1 MNKKIFVIFDY
12 KYIYDSLET
21 LIPNYEKVYISSIN
35 SKNINNIKGIKNKNN
50 DVYFIGG
57 ISALHTSFVFSK
69 KIKGIYLFLTKKEYD
84 NTNTMKKYMK
94 KGLDYY
100 TYIIDSNNSSNNS
113 SNIISSNTL
122 AKIVYNGCIQYPYY
136 NIYYKFDKK
145 HILKIVKNFKPV
157 IYNPKNIAEIP
168 QNMRKFTFDKY
179 DDSNDDSNDGSNN
192 SSYFIIKDDWK
203 KNEELNNTT
212 DYFSESVRVIC
223 SFGTSLSPLV
233 YWENNRAEILENTI
247 KKYKD
252 LNIYN
257 IREYLF
263 EKTRFCNNFR
273 ISVGLAVL
281 NHFKPKKWL
290 DISSGWGDR
299 LLCALLYKVDK
310 YVSTDPNKDLHPC
323 YNKIIQT
330 FVPKAQRNKITIHKK
345 GFEDL
350 DLKDEMFD
358 IVFSSP
364 PFFTLEKY
372 SSYEDNSIT
381 HYKDEK
387 VWCEKFFIKSL
398 IKCYNHLE
406 KDGHMILYMG
416 GSPYV
421 FDQMFKLNNVM
432 SYKGVIYFY
441 DNKPRAMYVWK
452 KLKDDKID
460 KL

>member
-1 MNKKIFVIFDY
+1 MDKKLFVVFDY
-12 KYIYDSLET
+12 KYIYDSLQI
-21 LIPNYEKVYISSIN
+21 LIPNYDKVFISSSN
-35 SKNINNIKGIKNKNN
+35 SKNIKGIKSI
-50 DVYFIGG
+50 YFIGG
-57 ISALHTSFVFSK
+57 LSALHASFLFKK
-69 KIKGIYLFLTKKEYD
+69 KIKGVYLFLTKKEYD
-84 NTNTMKKYMK
+84 NTNEMKKYMK

-100 TYIIDSNNSSNNS
+100 THIIGSNSGNNISNNY
-113 SNIISSNTL
+113 L

-145 HILKIVKNFKPV
+145 HTLQMVKNFKPV
-157 IYNPKNIAEIP
+157 IYNPKNITEIP
-168 QNMRKFTFDKY
+168 QNMRKFSFDKY
-179 DDSNDDSNDGSNN
+179 ED

-203 KNEELNNTT
+203 KNEEINKIT

-223 SFGTSLSPLV
+223 SFANSLCPLV
-233 YWENNRAEILENTI
+233 YWENNKVEILENTI

-252 LNIYN
+252 LNIHN

-273 ISVGLAVL
+273 ISVGLTVL

-299 LLCALLYKVDK
+299 LLCALLYKVER

-330 FVPKAQRNKITIHKK
+330 FLPKAKRDKITIHKE
-345 GFEDL
+345 GFEDV

-372 SSYEDNSIT
+372 STYEDNSIT
-381 HYKDEK
+381 HYTDEK
-387 VWCEKFFIKSL
+387 TWCDQFFIKSL

-416 GSPYV
+416 GSKYV
-421 FDQMFKLNNVM
+421 FDRMFKLNNVM
-432 SYKGVIYFY
+432 SYKGVMYFY

-452 KLKDDKID
+452 KLNDGKID

>member
-1 MNKKIFVIFDY
+1 M
-12 KYIYDSLET
+12 
-21 LIPNYEKVYISSIN
+21 
-35 SKNINNIKGIKNKNN
+35 
-50 DVYFIGG
+50 
-57 ISALHTSFVFSK
+57 
-69 KIKGIYLFLTKKEYD
+69 
-84 NTNTMKKYMK
+84 
-94 KGLDYY
+94 
-100 TYIIDSNNSSNNS
+100 
-113 SNIISSNTL
+113 
-122 AKIVYNGCIQYPYY
+122 
-136 NIYYKFDKK
+136 
-145 HILKIVKNFKPV
+145 VKDFKPI
-157 IYNPKNIAEIP
+157 IYNPTNIIEIP
-168 QNMRKFTFDKY
+168 QNMRKFSFDKY
-179 DDSNDDSNDGSNN
+179 DN
-192 SSYFIIKDDWK
+192 SYFIIKDDWK

-212 DYFSESVRVIC
+212 DYFSESVRVNC
-223 SFGTSLSPLV
+223 SFANSLCPLV
-233 YWENNRAEILENTI
+233 YWENNKVEILENTI

-252 LNIYN
+252 LNIHN

-273 ISVGLAVL
+273 ISVALTVL

-299 LLCALLYKVDK
+299 LLSALLYKVER
-310 YVSTDPNKDLHPC
+310 YVSTDPNNDLHPC
-323 YNKIIQT
+323 YNKIMET
-330 FVPKAQRNKITIHKK
+330 FVSKAKRDKITIHKE
-345 GFEDL
+345 GFENV

-381 HYKDEK
+381 HYTDEK
-387 VWCEKFFIKSL
+387 TWCTQFFIKSL

-416 GSPYV
+416 GSKYV

-432 SYKGVIYFY
+432 KYKGVIYFY

-452 KLKDDKID
+452 KLSDGKID

>member
-1 MNKKIFVIFDY
+1 MNKKIFVVFDY
-12 KYIYDSLET
+12 KYIYDGLEK
-21 LIPNYEKVYISSIN
+21 LIPNYEKVFISSDN
-35 SKNINNIKGIKNKNN
+35 SKNINNIKKSIKSKNN
-50 DVYFIGG
+50 DIYFIGG
-57 ISALHTSFVFSK
+57 LNALYASFLLKK
-69 KIKGIYLFLTKKEYD
+69 KIMSVYLFLTKNEYN
-84 NTNTMKKYMK
+84 NTNNMKKYMK
-94 KGLDYY
+94 KDLDYY
-100 TYIIDSNNSSNNS
+100 THIIGSNNHN
-113 SNIISSNTL
+113 NTL
-122 AKIVYNGCIQYPYY
+122 AKIVYNGCIIYPYY

-145 HILKIVKNFKPV
+145 HILQIIKNFKPV
-157 IYNPKNIAEIP
+157 IYNEIP
-168 QNMRKFTFDKY
+168 QNMRKFSFDKY
-179 DDSNDDSNDGSNN
+179 DYSNN
-192 SSYFIIKDDWK
+192 LDSSYFIIKDDWK
-203 KNEELNNTT
+203 KNEELNNIT
-212 DYFSESVRVIC
+212 DYFSESVRVKC
-223 SFGTSLSPLV
+223 SFANSLCPLV
-233 YWENNRAEILENTI
+233 YWENNKVEILENTI
-247 KKYKD
+247 KKYKE
-252 LNIYN
+252 LNIHN

-273 ISVGLAVL
+273 ISVGITVL

-299 LLCALLYKVDK
+299 LLCALLYKIER

-323 YNKIIQT
+323 YNKIIET
-330 FVPKAQRNKITIHKK
+330 FVPKAKRNKITIHEK
-345 GFEDL
+345 GFEDI

-372 SSYEDNSIT
+372 SAYENNSIT

-387 VWCEKFFIKSL
+387 TWCTQFFIKSL

-452 KLKDDKID
+452 KLNNDKID
-460 KL
+460 KLI

>member
-1 MNKKIFVIFDY
+1 MNNKIFVIFDY

-21 LIPNYEKVYISSIN
+21 LIPNYQKVFISSSN
-35 SKNINNIKGIKNKNN
+35 SKNINTIKGIKNKSN
-50 DVYFIGG
+50 DIYFIGG
-57 ISALHTSFVFSK
+57 ISALHASFLFKK
-69 KIKGIYLFLTKKEYD
+69 KIKGVYLFLTKKEYD
-84 NTNTMKKYMK
+84 NTNNMKKYMK
-94 KGLDYY
+94 KGFDYY
-100 TYIIDSNNSSNNS
+100 TH
-113 SNIISSNTL
+113 IISSNNGSNIITSNNL

-145 HILKIVKNFKPV
+145 HILQIVKDFKPV
-157 IYNPKNIAEIP
+157 IYNPTNISAIP
-168 QNMRKFTFDKY
+168 QNMRKFSFDKY
-179 DDSNDDSNDGSNN
+179 EDSNKDH
-192 SSYFIIKDDWK
+192 SYFIIKDDWK

-212 DYFSESVRVIC
+212 DYFSESVRVNC
-223 SFGTSLSPLV
+223 SFGNSLCPLV
-233 YWENNRAEILENTI
+233 YWENNKVEILENTI

-252 LNIYN
+252 LNIHN

-273 ISVGLAVL
+273 ISVGLTVL

-299 LLCALLYKVDK
+299 LLCALLYKVDR

-330 FVPKAQRNKITIHKK
+330 FVPKAKRNKITIHKE
-345 GFEDL
+345 GFEDV

-381 HYKDEK
+381 HYKDEET
-387 VWCEKFFIKSL
+387 WCEKFFVKSL

-416 GSPYV
+416 GSKYV
-421 FDQMFKLNNVM
+421 FERMFKLNNVM
-432 SYKGVIYFY
+432 AYKGVMYFY

-452 KLKDDKID
+452 KLSNDKID

>member
-1 MNKKIFVIFDY
+1 MRKHSFD
-12 KYIYDSLET
+12 KY
-21 LIPNYEKVYISSIN
+21 
-35 SKNINNIKGIKNKNN
+35 
-50 DVYFIGG
+50 
-57 ISALHTSFVFSK
+57 
-69 KIKGIYLFLTKKEYD
+69 
-84 NTNTMKKYMK
+84 
-94 KGLDYY
+94 
-100 TYIIDSNNSSNNS
+100 IDSNN
-113 SNIISSNTL
+113 
-122 AKIVYNGCIQYPYY
+122 
-136 NIYYKFDKK
+136 
-145 HILKIVKNFKPV
+145 
-157 IYNPKNIAEIP
+157 
-168 QNMRKFTFDKY
+168 
-179 DDSNDDSNDGSNN
+179 ND
-192 SSYFIIKDDWK
+192 SYFIIKDDWK

-212 DYFSESVRVIC
+212 DYFSESVRVKC
-223 SFGTSLSPLV
+223 SFGDSLCPLD
-233 YWENNRAEILENTI
+233 YWNNNRTEILENTI

-273 ISVGLAVL
+273 ISVGITVL

-299 LLCALLYKVDK
+299 LLTALLYKVER

-330 FVPKAQRNKITIHKK
+330 FMSKSQRNKITIHEQ
-345 GFEDL
+345 GFEDI

-358 IVFSSP
+358 FVFSSP

-372 SSYEDNSIT
+372 SAYEDNSIT
-381 HYKDEK
+381 HYKNEK
-387 VWCEKFFIKSL
+387 TWCEQFFIKSL

-406 KDGHMILYMG
+406 KDGHIILYMG

-421 FDQMFKLNNVM
+421 FSQMFKLNNVM
-432 SYKGVIYFY
+432 TYKGVMYFY

>member
-12 KYIYDSLET
+12 KYIYDSLENI
-21 LIPNYEKVYISSIN
+21 IPNYEKIFISSDNYN
-35 SKNINNIKGIKNKNN
+35 SKRIKNKKNKNN

-57 ISALHTSFVFSK
+57 LSALHASFSFSK
-69 KIKGIYLFLTKKEYD
+69 KIKGVYLFLTKKEYD
-84 NTNTMKKYMK
+84 NTNNMKKYMK

-100 TYIIDSNNSSNNS
+100 THIIGTNNNGSNNNT
-113 SNIISSNTL
+113 ISRNVL

-145 HILKIVKNFKPV
+145 HILQMVKIFKPV
-157 IYNPKNIAEIP
+157 IYNPKNITEIP
-168 QNMRKFTFDKY
+168 QNMKKHKFDKY
-179 DDSNDDSNDGSNN
+179 NN
-192 SSYFIIKDDWK
+192 NSYFIIKDDWK
-203 KNEELNNTT
+203 KNEELNNLT
-212 DYFSESVRVIC
+212 DYFSESVRVNC
-223 SFGTSLSPLV
+223 SFGTSLCPLV

-252 LNIYN
+252 LTIHNIH
-257 IREYLF
+257 EYLF

-273 ISVGLAVL
+273 ISVALTVL
-281 NHFKPKKWL
+281 NHFKAKKWL

-299 LLCALLYKVDK
+299 LLSALLYKVDR

-323 YNKIIQT
+323 YNKIIET
-330 FVPKAQRNKITIHKK
+330 FVPKAKRDKITIHKE
-345 GFEDL
+345 GFEDV
-350 DLKDEMFD
+350 DLKDELFD

-381 HYKDEK
+381 QYKNEK
-387 VWCEKFFIKSL
+387 IWCEQFLIKSL

-406 KDGHMILYMG
+406 KNGNLILYMG

-421 FDQMFKLNNVM
+421 FEQMFKLNNVM
-432 SYKGVIYFY
+432 AYKGVMYFY

-452 KLKDDKID
+452 KLKDDKIN

>member
-1 MNKKIFVIFDY
+1 MNNKIFVVFDY
-12 KYIYDSLET
+12 KYIYDSLQI
-21 LIPNYEKVYISSIN
+21 LIPNYEKVFISGNN
-35 SKNINNIKGIKNKNN
+35 SKNINKIKGIKSI
-50 DVYFIGG
+50 YFIGG
-57 ISALHTSFVFSK
+57 LSALHASFLFKK

-84 NTNTMKKYMK
+84 NTNAMKKYMK

-100 TYIIDSNNSSNNS
+100 THIIGSNSGN
-113 SNIISSNTL
+113 ISSNSL

-145 HILKIVKNFKPV
+145 HTLQMVKNFKPV
-157 IYNPKNIAEIP
+157 IYNPKNIIEIP
-168 QNMRKFTFDKY
+168 QNMRKFSFDKY
-179 DDSNDDSNDGSNN
+179 DD

-203 KNEELNNTT
+203 KNEEINKIT
-212 DYFSESVRVIC
+212 DYFSESVRVNC
-223 SFGTSLSPLV
+223 SFGDSLCPLV
-233 YWENNRAEILENTI
+233 YWENNKVEILENTI

-252 LNIYN
+252 LNIHN

-273 ISVGLAVL
+273 ISVALTVL

-299 LLCALLYKVDK
+299 LLSALLYKVER

-330 FVPKAQRNKITIHKK
+330 FLPKAKRDKITIHKE
-345 GFEDL
+345 GFEDI

-381 HYKDEK
+381 HYKDEET
-387 VWCEKFFIKSL
+387 WCDKFFVKSL

-416 GSPYV
+416 GSKYV
-421 FDQMFKLNNVM
+421 FDRMFKLNNIM
-432 SYKGVIYFY
+432 TYKGVMYFY

-452 KLKDDKID
+452 KLNDGKID

>member
-1 MNKKIFVIFDY
+1 MNKKIFVVFDY

-21 LIPNYEKVYISSIN
+21 LIPNYEKVYISSDN
-35 SKNINNIKGIKNKNN
+35 SNINNIKGIKNKNN
-50 DVYFIGG
+50 DIYFIGG
-57 ISALHTSFVFSK
+57 QSALHASFLFKK
-69 KIKGIYLFLTKKEYD
+69 KIKSVYLFLTKKEYD
-84 NTNTMKKYMK
+84 NTDKMKKYMK
-94 KGLDYY
+94 NGLDYY
-100 TYIIDSNNSSNNS
+100 IRV
-113 SNIISSNTL
+113 IISSNNFHKNPNNIL

-145 HILKIVKNFKPV
+145 HILQMVKNFKPV
-157 IYNPKNIAEIP
+157 IYNPKNITEIP
-168 QNMRKFTFDKY
+168 QNMRKFSFDKY
-179 DDSNDDSNDGSNN
+179 YGSNN
-192 SSYFIIKDDWK
+192 NGSNNNDSNNNNSYFIIKDDWK

-212 DYFSESVRVIC
+212 DYFSESVRVNC
-223 SFGTSLSPLV
+223 SFGDSLCPLV
-233 YWENNRAEILENTI
+233 YWENNKVEILENTI

-273 ISVGLAVL
+273 ISVALTVL

-299 LLCALLYKVDK
+299 LICALLYKVDR

-330 FVPKAQRNKITIHKK
+330 FVPKVQRNKITIHKE
-345 GFEDL
+345 GFEDIN
-350 DLKDEMFD
+350 LKDEMFD

-387 VWCEKFFIKSL
+387 TWCEKFFIKSL

-416 GSPYV
+416 GSKYV
-421 FDQMFKLNNVM
+421 FEQMFKLNNVM

>member
-1 MNKKIFVIFDY
+1 MNKIFIVFDY

-21 LIPNYEKVYISSIN
+21 LIPNYEKVFISGDN
-35 SKNINNIKGIKNKNN
+35 SKNINKIKGIKSI
-50 DVYFIGG
+50 YFIGG
-57 ISALHTSFVFSK
+57 LSALHASFLFKK
-69 KIKGIYLFLTKKEYD
+69 KIKGVYLFLTKKEYD
-84 NTNTMKKYMK
+84 NTNNMKKYMK

-100 TYIIDSNNSSNNS
+100 THIIG
-113 SNIISSNTL
+113 SNITSNNTL

-145 HILKIVKNFKPV
+145 HTLQMVKNFKPV
-157 IYNPKNIAEIP
+157 IYNPTNISEIP
-168 QNMRKFTFDKY
+168 QNMKKFSFDKY
-179 DDSNDDSNDGSNN
+179 DD

-203 KNEELNNTT
+203 KNEEINKIT

-223 SFGTSLSPLV
+223 SFANSVCPLV
-233 YWENNRAEILENTI
+233 YWENNKVEILENTI

-252 LNIYN
+252 LNIHN

-273 ISVGLAVL
+273 ISVGLTVL

-299 LLCALLYKVDK
+299 LLSALLYKVER

-330 FVPKAQRNKITIHKK
+330 FVPKAKRNKITIHKE
-345 GFEDL
+345 GFEDV

-381 HYKDEK
+381 HYTDEET
-387 VWCEKFFIKSL
+387 WCDKFFVKSL

-416 GSPYV
+416 GSKYV
-421 FDQMFKLNNVM
+421 FDRMFKLNNVM
-432 SYKGVIYFY
+432 AYKGVMYFY

-452 KLKDDKID
+452 KLNDGKID

>member
-12 KYIYDSLET
+12 KGIYDSLEK
-21 LIPNYEKVYISSIN
+21 LIPNYEKVFISSDN
-35 SKNINNIKGIKNKNN
+35 SKNINKIKGIKSKNN
-50 DVYFIGG
+50 DIYFIGG
-57 ISALHTSFVFSK
+57 ISALHGSFLFKK
-69 KIKGIYLFLTKKEYD
+69 KIMGVYLFLTKKEYN
-84 NTNTMKKYMK
+84 NTNNMKKYMK

-100 TYIIDSNNSSNNS
+100 THIIESNIIESNSNIRSIISNNS
-113 SNIISSNTL
+113 L
-122 AKIVYNGCIQYPYY
+122 AKIVYYGCIQYPYY
-136 NIYYKFDKK
+136 NIYYKFNKK
-145 HILKIVKNFKPV
+145 HILQIVKNFKPV
-157 IYNPKNIAEIP
+157 IYNPATISNIP
-168 QNMRKFTFDKY
+168 QNMRKHSFDKY
-179 DDSNDDSNDGSNN
+179 IDSNNND
-192 SSYFIIKDDWK
+192 SYFIIKDDWK

-212 DYFSESVRVIC
+212 DYFSESVRVKC
-223 SFGTSLSPLV
+223 SFGDSLCPLD
-233 YWENNRAEILENTI
+233 YWNNNRTEILENTI

-273 ISVGLAVL
+273 ISVGITVL

-299 LLCALLYKVDK
+299 LLTALLYKVER

-330 FVPKAQRNKITIHKK
+330 FMSKSQRNKITIHEQ
-345 GFEDL
+345 GFEDI

-358 IVFSSP
+358 FVFSSP

-372 SSYEDNSIT
+372 SAYEDNSIT
-381 HYKDEK
+381 HYKNEK
-387 VWCEKFFIKSL
+387 TWCEQFFIKSL

-406 KDGHMILYMG
+406 KDGHIILYMG

-421 FDQMFKLNNVM
+421 FSQMFKLNNVM
-432 SYKGVIYFY
+432 TYKGVMYFY

>member
-1 MNKKIFVIFDY
+1 MNNKIFVVFDY
-12 KYIYDSLET
+12 KYIYDSLQI
-21 LIPNYEKVYISSIN
+21 LIPNYEKVFISGNN
-35 SKNINNIKGIKNKNN
+35 SKNINKIKGIKSI
-50 DVYFIGG
+50 YFIGG
-57 ISALHTSFVFSK
+57 LSALHASFLFKK

-84 NTNTMKKYMK
+84 NTNAMKKYMK

-100 TYIIDSNNSSNNS
+100 THIIGSNSGN
-113 SNIISSNTL
+113 ISSNSL

-145 HILKIVKNFKPV
+145 HTLQMVKNFKPV
-157 IYNPKNIAEIP
+157 IYNPKNITEIP
-168 QNMRKFTFDKY
+168 QNMRKFSFDKY
-179 DDSNDDSNDGSNN
+179 DD

-203 KNEELNNTT
+203 KNEEINKIT
-212 DYFSESVRVIC
+212 DYFSESVRVNC
-223 SFGTSLSPLV
+223 SFGDSLCPLV
-233 YWENNRAEILENTI
+233 YWENNKVEILENTI

-252 LNIYN
+252 LNIHN

-273 ISVGLAVL
+273 ISVALTVL

-299 LLCALLYKVDK
+299 LLSALLYKVER

-330 FVPKAQRNKITIHKK
+330 FLPKAKRDKITIHKE
-345 GFEDL
+345 GFEDI

-381 HYKDEK
+381 HYKDEET
-387 VWCEKFFIKSL
+387 WCDKFFVKSL

-416 GSPYV
+416 GSKYV
-421 FDQMFKLNNVM
+421 FDRMFKLNNIM
-432 SYKGVIYFY
+432 TYKGVMYFY

-452 KLKDDKID
+452 KLNDGKID

>member
-1 MNKKIFVIFDY
+1 MDKKLFVVFDY

-35 SKNINNIKGIKNKNN
+35 SNINKIKGKNI
-50 DVYFIGG
+50 YFIGG
-57 ISALHTSFVFSK
+57 ISALHASFVFKK
-69 KIKGIYLFLTKKEYD
+69 KIKGVYLFLTKKEYD

-100 TYIIDSNNSSNNS
+100 SSVIGSNNKSNN
-113 SNIISSNTL
+113 ISKDVL

-145 HILKIVKNFKPV
+145 HILQIVKNFKPV
-157 IYNPKNIAEIP
+157 IYNPKNLSEIP
-168 QNMRKFTFDKY
+168 QNMRKHSFDKY
-179 DDSNDDSNDGSNN
+179 EST
-192 SSYFIIKDDWK
+192 YFIIKDDWK

-212 DYFSESVRVIC
+212 DYFSESVRVNC
-223 SFGTSLSPLV
+223 SFGDSLSPLI
-233 YWENNRAEILENTI
+233 YWENNKVEILENTI

-273 ISVGLAVL
+273 ISVGLTVL
-281 NHFKPKKWL
+281 DHFKAKKWL

-299 LLCALLYKVDK
+299 LLCALLYKVDR
-310 YVSTDPNKDLHPC
+310 YVSTDPNKDLHQC
-323 YNKIIQT
+323 YDKIIQT
-330 FVPKAQRNKITIHKK
+330 FVPKAQRGKITIHKE
-345 GFEDL
+345 GFEDV

-387 VWCEKFFIKSL
+387 TWCEKFFIKSL

-416 GSPYV
+416 GSKYV

-432 SYKGVIYFY
+432 AYKGVIYFY

-452 KLKDDKID
+452 KLRHDKID

>member
-1 MNKKIFVIFDY
+1 MNKKLFIVFNY
-12 KYIYDSLET
+12 KYIYDSLEKI
-21 LIPNYEKVYISSIN
+21 IPNYEKVYISSDN
-35 SKNINNIKGIKNKNN
+35 SNINNIKGIKNKNT
-50 DVYFIGG
+50 DIYFIGG
-57 ISALHTSFVFSK
+57 TNALHASFLFKK

-84 NTNTMKKYMK
+84 DTNTMKKYMK

-100 TYIIDSNNSSNNS
+100 SHIIGSNSSSNNG
-113 SNIISSNTL
+113 NIIKSNTL

-145 HILKIVKNFKPV
+145 HILQIVKNFKPV
-157 IYNPKNIAEIP
+157 IYNPKNIEEIP
-168 QNMRKFTFDKY
+168 QNMRKHSFDKY
-179 DDSNDDSNDGSNN
+179 GDSNNN
-192 SSYFIIKDDWK
+192 NSYFIIKDDWK

-212 DYFSESVRVIC
+212 DYFSESVRVSC
-223 SFGTSLSPLV
+223 SFGNSLCPLV
-233 YWENNRAEILENTI
+233 YWENNKVEILENTI
-247 KKYKD
+247 KKYKN
-252 LNIYN
+252 LTIHN

-281 NHFKPKKWL
+281 NHFKAKKWL

-299 LLCALLYKVDK
+299 LLCAILYKVER

-330 FVPKAQRNKITIHKK
+330 FLPKAQREKITIHKE
-345 GFEDL
+345 GFEDV

-381 HYKDEK
+381 HYKDEET
-387 VWCEKFFIKSL
+387 WCEKFFIKSL

-416 GSPYV
+416 GSKYV
-421 FDQMFKLNNVM
+421 FERMFKLNNVM

-452 KLKDDKID
+452 KLRHDKID

>member
-1 MNKKIFVIFDY
+1 
-12 KYIYDSLET
+12 
-21 LIPNYEKVYISSIN
+21 
-35 SKNINNIKGIKNKNN
+35 
-50 DVYFIGG
+50 
-57 ISALHTSFVFSK
+57 
-69 KIKGIYLFLTKKEYD
+69 
-84 NTNTMKKYMK
+84 MKKYMK

-100 TYIIDSNNSSNNS
+100 THIIESNIIESNSNIRSIISNNS
-113 SNIISSNTL
+113 L

-145 HILKIVKNFKPV
+145 HILQIIKNFKPI
-157 IYNPKNIAEIP
+157 IYNPTTISNIL
-168 QNMRKFTFDKY
+168 QNMRKHIFDKY
-179 DDSNDDSNDGSNN
+179 IDSSNN
-192 SSYFIIKDDWK
+192 NSYFIIKDDWK

-212 DYFSESVRVIC
+212 DYFSESVRVKC
-223 SFGTSLSPLV
+223 SFGDSLCPLD
-233 YWENNRAEILENTI
+233 YWNNNRTEILENTI

-273 ISVGLAVL
+273 ISVGITVL

-299 LLCALLYKVDK
+299 LLTALLYKVER

-330 FVPKAQRNKITIHKK
+330 FMSKSQRNKITIHEQ
-345 GFEDL
+345 GFEDI

-358 IVFSSP
+358 FVFSSP

-372 SSYEDNSIT
+372 SAYEDNSIT
-381 HYKDEK
+381 HYKNEK
-387 VWCEKFFIKSL
+387 TWCEQFFIKSL

-406 KDGHMILYMG
+406 KDGHIILYMG

-421 FDQMFKLNNVM
+421 FSQMFKLNNVM
-432 SYKGVIYFY
+432 TYKGVMYFY